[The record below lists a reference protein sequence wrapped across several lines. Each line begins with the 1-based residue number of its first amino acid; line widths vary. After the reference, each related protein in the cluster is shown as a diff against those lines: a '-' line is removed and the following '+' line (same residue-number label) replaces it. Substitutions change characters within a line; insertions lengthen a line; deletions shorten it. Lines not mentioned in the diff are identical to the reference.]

1 MLTLV
6 PSLEHA
12 EKLFFIHNCV
22 SVGFWQKEVHKEI
35 IGKGL

>member
-12 EKLFFIHNCV
+12 EKLFFINNCV
-22 SVGFWQKEVHKEI
+22 SVGFWQKVHKDI
-35 IGKGL
+35 IGNGL